1 MSYRIVSKERL
12 AYKMTLMR
20 ISAPEIAAKA
30 QPGQFLMIISKEG
43 GERVPLTICDYDA
56 REGTIAFAFHEVG
69 KTTKELGTFEAGDEL
84 ANVTGP
90 LGKPSEIARYGKV
103 LVVGGSIMAAP
114 ALLQAKAMRAAG
126 NSVTTVLGCRAREF
140 LIMEEEARKVSD
152 DVLIASDDG
161 SIGERGIGF
170 LDDMLGKRMFDRCVV
185 MGPVVMMKDVCEI
198 TKRHGVPTIVTLTPI
213 MIDGM
218 GMCGACRVTVD
229 GKRQF
234 GCVDGPEF
242 DGHKTDLDEL
252 IKRQRTLLPEE
263 RLSSMLW
270 EAGKDCSCRRGD

>member
-1 MSYRIVSKERL
+1 MSYRIISKERL

-30 QPGQFLMIISKEG
+30 QPGQFLMIIIKEG

-56 REGTIAFAFHEVG
+56 AEGTISFAFHEVG
-69 KTTKELGTFEAGDEL
+69 KTTKELGTFEAGDSL

-90 LGKPSEIARYGKV
+90 LGKPSEIANYGNV

-126 NSVTTVLGCRAREF
+126 NSVTTVLGCRSREF
-140 LIMEEEARKVSD
+140 LILEREARKVSD

-170 LDDMLGKRMFDRCVV
+170 LDHLLGKRQFDRCIV
-185 MGPVVMMKDVCEI
+185 MGPVVMMKEVSDI
-198 TKRHGVPTIVTLTPI
+198 TRRHGVPTIVTLTPI

-242 DGHKTDLDEL
+242 DAHRTDLDEL

-270 EAGKDCSCRRGD
+270 EADRECGCHRRE